1 MDAMFEE
8 IRAGL
13 AAGQVVPFLGPE
25 VLADVTHRDSG
36 RKIPATSDE
45 LILALNNGQPMAA
58 RLMYEFPRAAM
69 NIELKRGRSA
79 VNRLLEQ
86 TYADGGWSEAA
97 VHAWLAR
104 FELPYVIDLNR
115 DTGLQKLY
123 ATRPHTL
130 LCGVARIAGGLRYKL
145 YRHDGSGYAP
155 AADEAAI
162 DPAAPILFKP
172 LGTPLP
178 TPHWIASD
186 ADYVDYITEMMGGF
200 ALPAFLKQRRS
211 GLRYLVA
218 GLRLNRDTQRM
229 LVSEMIYGAAPAAG
243 WALIPGANDKER
255 RFCARL
261 GLTVLDADIRD
272 LAGLGV
278 ARAA

>member
-97 VHAWLAR
+97 VHAWLAG

-115 DTGLQKLY
+115 DSGLQKLY

-130 LCGVARIAGGLRYKL
+130 LCGIARIAGGLRYKL
-145 YRHDGSGYAP
+145 YRHDGSGYAA

-211 GLRYLVA
+211 GLKYLVA

>member
-145 YRHDGSGYAP
+145 YRHDGSGYAA

>member
-97 VHAWLAR
+97 VHAWLAG

-115 DTGLQKLY
+115 DSGLQKLY

-130 LCGVARIAGGLRYKL
+130 LCGIARIAGGLRYKL
-145 YRHDGSGYAP
+145 YRHDGSGYAA

-200 ALPAFLKQRRS
+200 ALPAFLKQRRG

>member
-97 VHAWLAR
+97 VHAWLAG

-115 DTGLQKLY
+115 DSGLQKLY

-130 LCGVARIAGGLRYKL
+130 LCGIARIAGGLRYKL
-145 YRHDGSGYAP
+145 YRHDGSGYAA

-178 TPHWIASD
+178 SPHWIASD

-229 LVSEMIYGAAPAAG
+229 LVSEMMYGSAPAAG

-261 GLTVLDADIRD
+261 GLTVFDADIRD

>member
-1 MDAMFEE
+1 
-8 IRAGL
+8 
-13 AAGQVVPFLGPE
+13 
-25 VLADVTHRDSG
+25 
-36 RKIPATSDE
+36 
-45 LILALNNGQPMAA
+45 
-58 RLMYEFPRAAM
+58 
-69 NIELKRGRSA
+69 
-79 VNRLLEQ
+79 
-86 TYADGGWSEAA
+86 
-97 VHAWLAR
+97 
-104 FELPYVIDLNR
+104 
-115 DTGLQKLY
+115 LQKLY

-130 LCGVARIAGGLRYKL
+130 LCGIARIAGGLRYKL
-145 YRHDGSGYAP
+145 YRHDGSGYA

-229 LVSEMIYGAAPAAG
+229 LLSEMIYGAAPAAG